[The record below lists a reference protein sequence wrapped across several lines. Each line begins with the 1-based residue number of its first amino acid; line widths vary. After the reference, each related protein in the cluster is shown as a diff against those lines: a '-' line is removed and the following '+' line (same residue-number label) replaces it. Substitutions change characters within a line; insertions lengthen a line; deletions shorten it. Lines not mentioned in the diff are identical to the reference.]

1 MRQKRQGNIK
11 VHKCTKIWIQAEDRE
26 QPPLKMS
33 SKLKTEEI
41 QTFCPNE
48 LGFCEIGNFCEYSNW
63 LFKSEMNLEQKKSH
77 IVPNQVK

>member
-1 MRQKRQGNIK
+1 
-11 VHKCTKIWIQAEDRE
+11 
-26 QPPLKMS
+26 MS